1 MTDVSLDL
9 SAVTFAKT
17 AIGQP
22 EIQNRSL
29 GLTPL
34 TRWVLVLVTDNAAA
48 GSRRHSYRARTFR
61 RF

>member
-9 SAVTFAKT
+9 SAATFAKT
-17 AIGQP
+17 VIGQQ
-22 EIQNRSL
+22 EIQTRLL

-34 TRWVLVLVTDNAAA
+34 TRRALVTDNAAA
-48 GSRRHSYRARTFR
+48 GSRRHSCRARTFR

>member
-1 MTDVSLDL
+1 MTDVSLDP
-9 SAVTFAKT
+9 SAATFAKT

-22 EIQNRSL
+22 EIQTRSL

-34 TRWVLVLVTDNAAA
+34 TRRVLVLVTDNAAA
-48 GSRRHSYRARTFR
+48 GSWRHSRRARTFR